1 MKPLMSIPRKG
12 DDLGDVRG
20 AYLLLLALFF
30 LSGFAALLYQ
40 VTWQRMLAIFTGV
53 DIYSVTLIVVAF
65 MGGLGLGS
73 MVGGYLS
80 DRLSNRYRLLLFA
93 LSELT
98 IAAFAIISKWL
109 YYDVLYMK
117 FNYLATSPVVM
128 TLILFLSLLIP
139 TFVMGITLPLLS
151 NALSREIKKAA
162 GTIGSLYGINTLGA
176 AVGAFVTGWFLVRY
190 FGFVQSLYI
199 GAVLSFISA
208 AGALYATYVMERST
222 AGFQN
227 HIGDEDASGEIEE
240 GLVVPGLSI
249 PAWMGIYAL
258 SGFIALSLEL
268 VWFRLLSIIIRSNS
282 FTFATLLTI
291 YLAGLAIGTLVGTR
305 LVKRSKRPAR
315 HFFMMQGAVTLYAG
329 LSLVVLLSLLGSL
342 TVFEP
347 LRLHFAESEPVYL
360 PSIFEALWNL
370 LHFSGEKFIFEKTHI
385 LRFVLVFF
393 VIPSA
398 LILPPTIL
406 MGLSFPFL
414 QKAVQTDKKRLG
426 RRVGWLQTA
435 NIAGS
440 MAGATLVGVLS
451 LKLLGSSGTLKL
463 LIVLGAVYLFLL
475 VYTRRSMNTAASG
488 GGWLN
493 SKGGY
498 VVASAIF
505 IAVLLLLPS
514 TTTLWSKL
522 HGAKAEMIVFEED
535 GSALTLGRAYK
546 DRPDDGDIFVNGYSV
561 SRFPYGSKHTLLG
574 FIPAMLHPNPESVAL
589 IGLGTGETLFAIAG
603 RADIKEIRSIEIIPQ
618 QKDLVERF
626 NDTLY
631 HSEAITQFM
640 NDKRIIHVFDDGRSY
655 LKQSDRKYDVIEAD
669 ALMPFH
675 AFSGNL
681 YSLEFFELLKSR
693 LKPGGFAL
701 TWAPTLRV
709 MKTFVKAFP
718 YVLSFDGSML
728 VGSKTP
734 IDFNLEDIIRRADT
748 PETRE
753 YYMLAD
759 MSVDSLLKAS
769 FFVNRTVY
777 GPELDRD
784 SIVDFNSDLHPKDE
798 YLLP

>member
-1 MKPLMSIPRKG
+1 M
-12 DDLGDVRG
+12 
-20 AYLLLLALFF
+20 
-30 LSGFAALLYQ
+30 
-40 VTWQRMLAIFTGV
+40 
-53 DIYSVTLIVVAF
+53 
-65 MGGLGLGS
+65 
-73 MVGGYLS
+73 
-80 DRLSNRYRLLLFA
+80 
-93 LSELT
+93 
-98 IAAFAIISKWL
+98 
-109 YYDVLYMK
+109 
-117 FNYLATSPVVM
+117 
-128 TLILFLSLLIP
+128 
-139 TFVMGITLPLLS
+139 
-151 NALSREIKKAA
+151 
-162 GTIGSLYGINTLGA
+162 
-176 AVGAFVTGWFLVRY
+176 
-190 FGFVQSLYI
+190 
-199 GAVLSFISA
+199 
-208 AGALYATYVMERST
+208 GALYATYLIEKSSPSLEDNPDEE
-222 AGFQN
+222 N
-227 HIGDEDASGEIEE
+227 HLKDVEE
-240 GLVVPGLSI
+240 GLIVPTLSM

-282 FTFATLLTI
+282 FTFSTLLTI
-291 YLAGLAIGTLVGTR
+291 YLAGLAIGTLVGTK
-305 LVKRSKRPAR
+305 LVTRSKRPAR
-315 HFFMMQGAVTLYAG
+315 HFFMMQASVTIYAA
-329 LSLVVLLSLLGSL
+329 LSLVVFLSLLGSIS
-342 TVFEP
+342 TFEP

-360 PSIFEALWNL
+360 PSVFEAFWNL
-370 LHFSGEKFIFEKTHI
+370 IHFSADKFLYEKTHI
-385 LRFVLVFF
+385 LKFVLVFF

-414 QKAVQTDKKRLG
+414 QKAVQRDKKLLG

-451 LKLLGSSGTLKL
+451 LKFLGSSGTLKL
-463 LIVLGAVYLFLL
+463 LILIGGAYLALL
-475 VYTRRSMNTAASG
+475 VYTRPSTGAGAIGPAGSGWFNTKSG
-488 GGWLN
+488 YAL
-493 SKGGY
+493 
-498 VVASAIF
+498 SALIL
-505 IAVLLLLPS
+505 IAVFLLLPS

-522 HGAKAEMIVFEED
+522 HGARAEMIVFSED

-546 DRPDDGDIFVNGYSV
+546 DRPGKGDIFVNGYSV
-561 SRFPYGSKHTLLG
+561 SQFPYGSKHTVLG

-589 IGLGTGETLFAIAG
+589 VGLGTGETLFAIAG
-603 RADIKEIRSIEIIPQ
+603 RADIREIRSIEIIPQ

-626 NDTLY
+626 NNELY
-631 HSEAITQFM
+631 HSGAISRFM
-640 NDKRIIHVFDDGRSY
+640 NDDRIIHVFDDGRSY
-655 LKQSDRKYDVIEAD
+655 LKQSDRKYDIIEAD

-728 VGSKTP
+728 VGSETP
-734 IDFNLEDIIRRADT
+734 IEFNLDEIVRRADT
-748 PETRE
+748 PEARE

-759 MSVDSLLKAS
+759 MPMDSLLRNS
-769 FFVNRTVY
+769 FFVKRTTY

-798 YLLP
+798 YLLPSVE

>member
-1 MKPLMSIPRKG
+1 MSIPRKG
-12 DDLGDVRG
+12 DGSGDGRG
-20 AYLLLLALFF
+20 AYFLLLTLFF

-80 DRLSNRYRLLLFA
+80 DRLTNRYRLLLFA

-98 IAAFAIISKWL
+98 IAAFAVISKWL

-151 NALSREIKKAA
+151 NALSGSIKKAA
-162 GTIGSLYGINTLGA
+162 GTIGSLYGVNTLGA

-199 GAVLSFISA
+199 GAALSFISA
-208 AGALYATYVMERST
+208 TGALYATYMMERSS
-222 AGFQN
+222 AGFESKAED
-227 HIGDEDASGEIEE
+227 DEHSEDIEE
-240 GLVVPGLSI
+240 GLVVPGLSL

-291 YLAGLAIGTLVGTR
+291 YLAGLAIGTLVGTK

-315 HFFMMQGAVTLYAG
+315 HFFLMQGSVTIYAG

-342 TVFEP
+342 AAFEP
-347 LRLHFAESEPVYL
+347 LRLHFTESEPVYL

-370 LHFSGEKFIFEKTHI
+370 LHFSADKFIYEKTHI
-385 LRFVLVFF
+385 LKFFLVFF

-414 QKAVQTDKKRLG
+414 QKAVQTDKKMLG

-440 MAGATLVGVLS
+440 MAGATLVGVIS

-463 LIVLGAVYLFLL
+463 LIILGGVYLFLL
-475 VYTRRSMNTAASG
+475 VYTRQSVGSVAG

-498 VVASAIF
+498 VAASVVAV
-505 IAVLLLLPS
+505 AVFLLIPS

-546 DRPDDGDIFVNGYSV
+546 DRPGEGDIFVNGYSV
-561 SRFPYGSKHTLLG
+561 SRFPYGSKHTILG

-589 IGLGTGETLFAIAG
+589 VGLGTGETLFAIAG
-603 RADIKEIRSIEIIPQ
+603 RADISEIKSIEIIPQ

-626 NDTLY
+626 NDELY
-631 HSEAITQFM
+631 HSKAISRFM
-640 NDKRIIHVFDDGRSY
+640 NDKRIVHVFDDGRSY
-655 LKQSDRKYDVIEAD
+655 LKQSDTKYDVIEAD

-728 VGSKTP
+728 VGSETP
-734 IDFNLEDIIRRADT
+734 IEFNMEDIIRRADT

-759 MSVDSLLKAS
+759 MSVDSLIKAS
-769 FFVNRTVY
+769 FFVNRTLY